1 MLLLLPCSPDALRNP
16 GHDSC
21 KWNLSSYRVNYRP
34 DDFHSAKRT
43 RDEPDRPER
52 LPYFNERVVERFR
65 KMKLGLGL
73 DLQLK
78 QHQQDG
84 VVFILRHICSQSPC
98 GCIVADSMG
107 LGKTIQALAAA
118 FFMFCAFDLRTVIVA
133 PKSLTEQWHGEA
145 VRWFADASW
154 MKVVTYDMAGT
165 CCPQYLYCSIRSIEP
180 RKALSVMWD
189 SV

>member
-1 MLLLLPCSPDALRNP
+1 MNQSFVHDRNLVSSLQVRCRLLLVLLLLPCSPEALRNP

-21 KWNLSSYRVNYRP
+21 KWKLSSYRVNYRP

-43 RDEPDRPER
+43 RDEPVRPER

-73 DLQLK
+73 DLRLK

-84 VVFILRHICSQSPC
+84 VVLILRHICSQSPC

-118 FFMFCAFDLRTVIVA
+118 FFMFRAFDLRTVL
-133 PKSLTEQWHGEA
+133 PNPSQSSG
-145 VRWFADASW
+145 
-154 MKVVTYDMAGT
+154 AGKQ
-165 CCPQYLYCSIRSIEP
+165 CDGSQML
-180 RKALSVMWD
+180 LG
-189 SV
+189 